1 MAPNTRCQF
10 RSGKPP
16 SVIQFVAG
24 GCPDIMPIGTMASAM
39 IAVIEK
45 AATIQR
51 PVLWLCGTRACRG
64 RSTAARN
71 TIAVAP
77 LNARVTGPKIDGP
90 RENIQP
96 TTESA
101 VSKASVKAKTSAV
114 RYHCKTGVVV
124 RRTICAEGRNLSH
137 AISRRTNAARAR
149 KAAARV
155 VIAPARL
162 KTPEIGSARFDVS
175 QASSHSPTDA
185 LAIAAEPAYTA
196 RATDSHRNPP
206 AIPARTT
213 PNVGVWYQIEGTG
226 AESINMVESM
236 YVVPRISKFWDPPNI
251 RGLGFRPSSKSL
263 RRTRVFQGESGPRVD
278 GKGLIVSPLWR
289 GAFDDPG
296 REMYLRAN
304 P

>member
-1 MAPNTRCQF
+1 MAPNTRCQL

-24 GCPDIMPIGTMASAM
+24 GCPDIVPIGTMASAM

-51 PVLWLCGTRACRG
+51 PVLRFCGTRACRG
-64 RSTAARN
+64 RSIATRN
-71 TIAVAP
+71 AIAVAA
-77 LNARVTGPKIDGP
+77 LSARVTGPKIDGP

-114 RYHCKTGVVV
+114 RYHCKTGAVV
-124 RRTICAEGRNLSH
+124 RRTICADGLNLSH

-149 KAAARV
+149 NAAARV
-155 VIAPARL
+155 VMAPARL

-175 QASSHSPTDA
+175 KASSHNPTDA

-196 RATDSHRNPP
+196 NATDSHRNAL
-206 AIPARTT
+206 AIPVRTT
-213 PNVGVWYQIEGTG
+213 PNVGVSNHMDGPG
-226 AESINMVESM
+226 AESTNMIDAM
-236 YVVPRISKFWDPPNI
+236 MAPPKYSI
-251 RGLGFRPSSKSL
+251 CVH
-263 RRTRVFQGESGPRVD
+263 RTFVD
-278 GKGLIVSPLWR
+278 SCSP
-289 GAFDDPG
+289 
-296 REMYLRAN
+296 
-304 P
+304 

>member
-1 MAPNTRCQF
+1 MAPNTRCQL

-24 GCPDIMPIGTMASAM
+24 GCPDIVPIGTMASAM

-51 PVLWLCGTRACRG
+51 PILRFCGTRACRG
-64 RSTAARN
+64 RSIAMRN
-71 TIAVAP
+71 AIAVAA
-77 LNARVTGPKIDGP
+77 LSARVTGPKIDGP

-114 RYHCKTGVVV
+114 RYHCKTGAVV
-124 RRTICAEGRNLSH
+124 RRTICADGLNLSH

-149 KAAARV
+149 NAAARV

-175 QASSHSPTDA
+175 KASSHNPTDA
-185 LAIAAEPAYTA
+185 LAVAAEPAYTA
-196 RATDSHRNPP
+196 NATDSHRNAL
-206 AIPARTT
+206 AIPLRTT
-213 PNVGVWYQIEGTG
+213 PKVGVSYHIEGTSG
-226 AESINMVESM
+226 ESTNMVDSTMASPEYPICFREHS
-236 YVVPRISKFWDPPNI
+236 
-251 RGLGFRPSSKSL
+251 GFRFFGRSKGPPRRASL
-263 RRTRVFQGESGPRVD
+263 GEATAVGGR
-278 GKGLIVSPLWR
+278 GLIVSPPWR